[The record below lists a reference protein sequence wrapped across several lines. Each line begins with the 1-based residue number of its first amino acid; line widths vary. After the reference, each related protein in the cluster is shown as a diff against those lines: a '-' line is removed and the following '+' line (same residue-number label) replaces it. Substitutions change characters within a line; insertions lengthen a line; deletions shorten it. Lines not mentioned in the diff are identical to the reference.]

1 MAIALKKRFFS
12 LNSAGQ
18 GKSNQRV
25 INIVRFP
32 TSTDNRGKLRKQE
45 PVDLEKLPDELS
57 KRYHFLSGLIR
68 ECEEIVELNKA
79 GQRREAAKLLS
90 KTLGKIKADAE
101 LRDAFKNYFS
111 SNVAVHLSAVSNM
124 IHVLKTNRE
133 AVKHQI
139 TLKIQKQVDWYK
151 YLDIFRLRDH
161 LKQRVAH
168 LSTEDL
174 DELID
179 KNRGRYQKHA
189 KRVVIGSTL
198 FYLGT
203 ATGMMMLGASTSM
216 LVALAVGV
224 AIAQYSITSAMY
236 YSMRKQNTKIV
247 KKYVS
252 RACSTYV
259 GHMEVFDRAIEQYQ
273 HHISWVKEQLKIRH
287 IDDLR
292 AVRATATGIFEI
304 DDLPLFKRGIDKT
317 LGSYV
322 ITYFTYEDHRPDKE
336 KKEIT
341 LLAELSHLMAILKSD
356 ESNLRTA
363 LKFLA
368 SKCDEDWGRIY
379 EKHAEETLA
388 RVKARIDAMW
398 GIREQLFEYDENK
411 YKQQDAESKT
421 STQMTY
427 KQVVGYS
434 TP

>member
-1 MAIALKKRFFS
+1 MAVVLKGRFFS
-12 LNSAGQ
+12 LNSRKKRTQ
-18 GKSNQRV
+18 NPRV
-25 INIVRFP
+25 AKIIRFP
-32 TSTDNRGKLRKQE
+32 VSMDNQNKSKKQE
-45 PVDLEKLPDELS
+45 PLDLEKLPDELS
-57 KRYHFLSGLIR
+57 KRYHFLSGLIE

-79 GQRREAAKLLS
+79 GQRKEATDSLS
-90 KTLGKIKADAE
+90 KTLEKIKADEE
-101 LRDAFKNYFS
+101 LKDVFKSYVD
-111 SNVAVHLSAVSNM
+111 SNVGAHLSAIPNM
-124 IHVLKTNRE
+124 IHVLKTKRE
-133 AVKHQI
+133 AVKNQI
-139 TLKIQKQVDWYK
+139 TLKIRKQIDWYK

-168 LSTEDL
+168 LPAEDL
-174 DELID
+174 DVLID
-179 KNRGRYQKHA
+179 KNKERYQKHA

-224 AIAQYSITSAMY
+224 AIAQYGITSAMY
-236 YSMRKQNTKIV
+236 HSMRKQNTKMV
-247 KKYVS
+247 KEYVS
-252 RACSTYV
+252 RAYSTYV
-259 GHMEVFDRAIEQYQ
+259 GHIEVFDKAIEQYQ
-273 HHISWVKEQLKIRH
+273 HHISWVKEELKMRH
-287 IDDLR
+287 IDDLG

-304 DDLPLFKRGIDKT
+304 GDLPLFKRGIDKT

-322 ITYFTYEDHRPDKE
+322 ITYFTYEDHKSDKE

-368 SKCDEDWGRIY
+368 SERDEDCGRIY

-388 RVKARIDAMW
+388 RVKPRIDAMW
-398 GIREQLFEYDENK
+398 NIRQQLFKYDKNK
-411 YKQQDAESKT
+411 YKQQDKT

-434 TP
+434 AP